1 MINAMS
7 KNRVPRKIKKAIH
20 KALNCPNYPR
30 TKWVRKSRKYVRKFA
45 GLMFK
50 VAADTAKVVCAL
62 DGMRNEI
69 MRMRTNMPLGG
80 IVNNKQ
86 ESVL

>member
-1 MINAMS
+1 MNKS
-7 KNRVPRKIKKAIH
+7 RVPRKIKKAIH
-20 KALNCPNYPR
+20 LSLNYPNYPR
-30 TKWVRKSRKYVRKFA
+30 TKWVRKSGKYVRKFA

-69 MRMRTNMPLGG
+69 MRMRTNMPFGG
-80 IVNNKQ
+80 IVSNK
-86 ESVL
+86 

>member
-1 MINAMS
+1 MS

-20 KALNCPNYPR
+20 LSLNYPTYPR
-30 TKWVRKSRKYVRKFA
+30 TKWVRKSRKYVQKF
-45 GLMFK
+45 GKLMIK
-50 VAADTAKVVCAL
+50 VAVDAAQAASAL
-62 DGMRNEI
+62 EAMRTEVL
-69 MRMRTNMPLGG
+69 RMRTNMPLGG